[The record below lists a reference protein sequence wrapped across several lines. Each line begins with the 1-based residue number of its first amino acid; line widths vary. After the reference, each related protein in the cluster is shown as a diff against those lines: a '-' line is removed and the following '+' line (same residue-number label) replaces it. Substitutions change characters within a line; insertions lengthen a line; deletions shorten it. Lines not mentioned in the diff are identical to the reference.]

1 MSIIDLKERT
11 DIISDFK
18 LNAYYF
24 QFNQLLSELRKKEL
38 SPETVNFIND
48 QVATINATAFIGN
61 DLRKLV
67 KQAQTLILKHV
78 EKVHK
83 IAPKNYY
90 RNLWMLLGFT
100 AFGLPIGVSF
110 GLSIGNIGLMGV
122 GLPIGMA
129 IGAAVGASMDKKALN
144 EGRQLD
150 IEIK

>member
-18 LNAYYF
+18 LNAYYL
-24 QFNQLLSELRKKEL
+24 QFNKLLSELRKKEL
-38 SPETVNFIND
+38 SPATVNFIND
-48 QVATINATAFIGN
+48 HVAIVNASAFIGN
-61 DLRKLV
+61 DLIKLV
-67 KQAQTLILKHV
+67 KKEQTLILKQV
-78 EKVHK
+78 EKAHK